1 MSGRQ
6 GIWKC
11 PNCGK
16 HQVWKVRSSSTIKL
30 DRKCIECA
38 NRVRVTLDRS
48 STGQGRKESVE
59 IWERS
64 NKLAEE
70 ELNREIDVR
79 NSEGDTKL
87 SNEDIGARKVHAQSG
102 LSQIFAEKWKPLE
115 GLHFPSKVDSKL
127 IRSELLRFVSE
138 RNEGYLDLVAE
149 CWDAMDKPSLF
160 GGLDFHEFCIRFEE
174 RMLENLSQRILEPRL
189 IDIREMEVMPRRKG
203 ASHIGRRSIR
213 LGLDLR
219 ICLRRIAYY
228 HSITIEQ
235 RMDWQRWMLR
245 TRIVDEHLK
254 DLFTNGLESQDGSK
268 FTGKGFRSTWQEG
281 VVACA
286 SAMTRAVDL
295 SSSEVDYADVIA
307 PMIRDT
313 GLAMAMGQTPTEVF
327 AAQMGKA
334 ESYMDGGN
342 PGSGGRDLHIGNWE
356 KRVLPPTAPLPTAS
370 ATTTGIALAAQR
382 LGVSRF
388 HLAPVGEG
396 CSSSGEFWEAMNL
409 AGTRGLP
416 ICYMIQ
422 NNQIALD
429 TFVVGQSG
437 AETFGDKGAA
447 MGIPS
452 WTIDGSDP
460 GQFYASTAV
469 AREIAL
475 SGGGST
481 LIHVETMR
489 GCGHAH
495 HHDDLY
501 LGSATGT
508 PPGYVDRELLEYW
521 SEKDPV
527 PNHHELLIRNGCDE
541 KLLAKM
547 EADERQMVDNC
558 RDELESMPWP
568 EGHSVGEGVTSITD
582 ARSHSQQ
589 ISDLNKQASI
599 SESPLSPGEESL
611 IFSEASNSWTF
622 SRSIQNAMVEI
633 AESYGHEVVFMG
645 EDMEIAGAFGM
656 NLPLK
661 ARGHEDKLLDMPLSE
676 AIIIHSATGAALG
689 GMRPVAEIQF
699 GGFAALA
706 MNPLINNAAQL
717 RWRWG
722 AEVPLT
728 VRIPLGAKTRSGPFH
743 ANMIES
749 WFTND
754 PGLVIAFPSNPQDAY
769 DLMIEGHSIPDPV
782 LFLEHIGLY
791 GLRGGK
797 TGWGNSIN
805 QIVDTESVKERLSS
819 GKLTIGKARIIRGG
833 TDLTIITWGAMVH
846 VALEAARH
854 ASDEGFEIEV
864 VDLRTIQPFDER
876 TCIESVNR
884 TGRMIVLQEAQWTG
898 GFGHTI
904 SSRVIEQ
911 SFWSLE
917 CAPVVIGALD
927 TPVPFSPSL
936 EDHTVPTVDLVL
948 RHIIRS
954 CS

>member
-70 ELNREIDVR
+70 ELNREIEVR
-79 NSEGDTKL
+79 NSRGDTNV
-87 SNEDIGARKVHAQSG
+87 SNADIEARIVHSQSG

-115 GLHFPSKVDSKL
+115 GLYFPSKVDSKM

-189 IDIREMEVMPRRKG
+189 IDIREMEVLPRRKG
-203 ASHIGRRSIR
+203 VDHIGRRSIR
-213 LGLDLR
+213 LALDLR

-342 PGSGGRDLHIGNWE
+342 PGAGGRDLHIGNWE

-589 ISDLNKQASI
+589 ISDLNQQASI

-645 EDMEIAGAFGM
+645 EDMEVAGAFGM

-819 GKLTIGKARIIRGG
+819 GELTIGKASIIRGG

-854 ASDEGFEIEV
+854 ASDEGFEVEV

>member
-79 NSEGDTKL
+79 NSHRDTKL
-87 SNEDIGARKVHAQSG
+87 SDEDIGARKVHAQSG

-409 AGTRGLP
+409 AGTRGVP

-589 ISDLNKQASI
+589 ISDLNQQASI

-819 GKLTIGKARIIRGG
+819 GELTIGKASIIRGG